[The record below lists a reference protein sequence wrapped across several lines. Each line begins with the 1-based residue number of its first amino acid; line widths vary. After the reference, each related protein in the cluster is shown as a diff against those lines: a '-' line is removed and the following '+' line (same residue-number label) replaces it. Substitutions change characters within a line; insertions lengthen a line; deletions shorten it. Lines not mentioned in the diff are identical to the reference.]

1 MRGREVRG
9 KASRE
14 FHPSLFQPSPSLSA
28 FLTLLFSLPFSLSL
42 SLSPSHPPF
51 LTLSPPIPL
60 VPPPVATS
68 LYISV
73 VALIIAIWA
82 VFIFRAIQA
91 PPPIPLTDADVT
103 SPRVRLSDG
112 RHVAYHEMGAAA
124 DVAKYQVL
132 VVHAWQTCRL
142 SMLPNITQEFLEANG
157 IRLVSYDRAGYG
169 QSDPNPGRTLHS
181 DVQDAGEVA
190 TAVGLGEKFYLV
202 ATSMGTY
209 VALGALRYI
218 PQRLK
223 GLTVISVV
231 GNPWDP
237 TWPKYE
243 FTATWQQMPVQD
255 RITLLLARH
264 VPSLLHA
271 WFSQTL
277 VPLGN
282 FREPFHPHPVDLYE
296 SDMAALASTE
306 VFGYFAR
313 NMQEGARQGAGV
325 SWHRDFE
332 ILASDWGFKLSEIDL
347 SQTGGKEGAGEEGGE
362 GGGGKGGE
370 EGGLKGKVHIW
381 HGEEGGLKGKV
392 HIWHGEE
399 DWGTR
404 VSYARHVGRMVE
416 GTVMHVVPK
425 RGHFFMYNDAHMPP
439 TVLLTMLGL
448 EGKVKAEDVGVS
460 EGVTEGMSEGVS
472 EDLKTEE

>member
-1 MRGREVRG
+1 MAG
-9 KASRE
+9 ASGSNGSE
-14 FHPSLFQPSPSLSA
+14 QPPQAAASGAGGDSKPQ
-28 FLTLLFSLPFSLSL
+28 P
-42 SLSPSHPPF
+42 
-51 LTLSPPIPL
+51 
-60 VPPPVATS
+60 
-68 LYISV
+68 

-132 VVHAWQTCRL
+132 VVHAWQTSRL

-169 QSDPNPGRTLHS
+169 QSDPNPGRTLQS
-181 DVQDAGEVA
+181 DVRDAGEVA
-190 TAVGLGEKFYLV
+190 TLAGLGEKFYLV

-209 VALGALRYI
+209 VALGALRYM
-218 PQRLK
+218 PHRLK
-223 GLTVISVV
+223 GLTIISVV

-237 TWPKYE
+237 TWPKHE

-277 VPLGN
+277 VPMGN
-282 FREPFHPHPVDLYE
+282 FRHPFHPHPVDLYE
-296 SDMAALASTE
+296 SDMAALASQE

-325 SWHRDFE
+325 SWYRDFE
-332 ILASDWGFKLSEIDL
+332 ILASDWGFNLSEIDL
-347 SQTGGKEGAGEEGGE
+347 SQTQGEEGE
-362 GGGGKGGE
+362 GGGEAGGE
-370 EGGLKGKVHIW
+370 A
-381 HGEEGGLKGKV
+381 GGLKGKV

-399 DWGTR
+399 DWGAR
-404 VSYARHVGRMVE
+404 VGYARHVGRVVD
-416 GTVMHVVPK
+416 GSVLHVVPN

-448 EGKVKAEDVGVS
+448 EERAKGENVGAS
-460 EGVTEGMSEGVS
+460 EGCAACGAQQGSFLHVQRRLHAPHCAAHHAR
-472 EDLKTEE
+472 D